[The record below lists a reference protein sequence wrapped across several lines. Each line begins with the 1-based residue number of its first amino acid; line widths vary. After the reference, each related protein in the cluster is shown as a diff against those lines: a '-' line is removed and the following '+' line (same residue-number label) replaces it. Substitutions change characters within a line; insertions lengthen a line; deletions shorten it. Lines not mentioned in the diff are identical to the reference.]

1 MLTYTCTVIGYLWK
15 KFPESISKFDFNMLT
30 YTCTVI
36 VRYVVSLVSTPIAVE
51 KGFTYKAVFPLP
63 FLIGSGQVGM
73 QT

>member
-36 VRYVVSLVSTPIAVE
+36 VCSFFGQHTNCCR
-51 KGFTYKAVFPLP
+51 KGVYL
-63 FLIGSGQVGM
+63 
-73 QT
+73 